1 MTPTGIKFI
10 DDLRQ
15 EWSAGAVTRDD
26 ALERLLPWEDD
37 LATRTQQELEAAW
50 ELRQEI
56 EAGGAAASQPNQQ
69 ADGDAADGPPAEQAE
84 QAPDAEL
91 QHMLA
96 DLRANPL
103 LSRDDIVAASA
114 LCTRLRESKAARGNK
129 YVRARCVEV
138 EEKVKSHV
146 EAVQQEVEEATQILQ
161 ESPDIEEKLRA
172 CDRLRAGLGDIEML
186 HPGEPTLPD
195 MVAWCEQ
202 TRQELL
208 TLLAERD
215 LLLADVA
222 SLTTAGADGHP
233 DIGLIESSKQRLIIM
248 SDTPLAKDDTGFRQA
263 ARDLSARLNAYLS
276 STLKPGTTPDKQA
289 VDGYEK
295 VLHLAKQAPEAIDG
309 GKAKTYGDLLA
320 EAQTELAR
328 IEGGSEPPARAI
340 PATPPPQPKS
350 TTGSQPGAPQAQSH
364 LTPSTQPLGSTRSVA
379 TPGPGSARPMP
390 PPPPPRVQP
399 GMASVTSA
407 TQPVNHPGTVPIHGS
422 SMTIPPPS
430 NTGGFSQYPQSSSPY
445 APTVGGLRLTPTV
458 WAGIAVGAIA
468 FILFIVVVIILAT
481 RGGGGAISNSN
492 ARAAAES
499 FLTNAAARKFDAAA
513 TLMAPE
519 LTNQGVSAATIQQWV
534 QNSEA
539 QVAGTMV
546 SAQIDTVN
554 ETGNTATANFT
565 FILNN
570 AQGRVGLNG
579 QINLKK
585 EGDKWLVSNF

>member
-1 MTPTGIKFI
+1 MTPTGINFI

-50 ELRQEI
+50 ALRQEI
-56 EAGGAAASQPNQQ
+56 ESGGAAASNPNPQVE
-69 ADGDAADGPPAEQAE
+69 ASTAVSAPAEQAE
-84 QAPDAEL
+84 QAPDVEL

-114 LCTRLRESKAARGNK
+114 LCSRLRESKAARGNK
-129 YVRARCVEV
+129 YARARCVEV

-146 EAVQQEVEEATQILQ
+146 EAVQQEVEEATRLLQ

-172 CDRLRAGLGDIEML
+172 CDRLRTGLGDIEML

-222 SLTTAGADGHP
+222 SLAASGTDGNL
-233 DIGLIESSKQRLIIM
+233 DIGLVESSKQRLIIM

-263 ARDLSARLNAYLS
+263 AKDLSARLDEYLS
-276 STLKPGTTPDKQA
+276 SSLKPGTTPDKQA

-295 VLHLAKQAPEAIDG
+295 VLRLAKQAPEAIDG
-309 GKAKTYGDLLA
+309 GKAKTYADLLA

-328 IEGGSEPPARAI
+328 TEGGSEPPARAI

-350 TTGSQPGAPQAQSH
+350 TTGSQPGVPQTQPH

-399 GMASVTSA
+399 GMASVTSV
-407 TQPVNHPGTVPIHGS
+407 TQPINHPGTVPVHGS
-422 SMTIPPPS
+422 SMTVPPP
-430 NTGGFSQYPQSSSPY
+430 NMGGLSQYPQATPPY
-445 APTVGGLRLTPTV
+445 APTVGGLRLTPGV

-468 FILFIVVVIILAT
+468 FILFTVVVIVLAT
-481 RGGGGAISNSN
+481 SRGGGAISNSN
-492 ARAAAES
+492 AHAAAES
-499 FLTNAAARKFDAAA
+499 FLTNAATRKFDAAA
-513 TLMAPE
+513 ALMAPE
-519 LTNQGVSAATIQQWV
+519 LANQGVSAATIQQWV

-539 QVAGTMV
+539 QVVGTMV
-546 SAQIDTVN
+546 SAQVDTVN

-565 FILNN
+565 FIFNN
-570 AQGRVGLNG
+570 AQGRVSLNG
-579 QINLKK
+579 QISLKK